1 MKNCRSGRKPKASN
15 SDSRNKAVASV
26 NRHILVVGSGSA
38 GKRHARNLAALGCA
52 VSCVDPRADRRQELA
67 EETPVASEF
76 DSVENALSG
85 SEQFH
90 GVVVASPPAFHVDQ
104 AIAAL
109 DTNLPVLLE
118 KPVSPD
124 ATSARKLARAC
135 NSSGTPLLL
144 GYTWRWWPPL
154 RHAKAKLE
162 SGSIGNLRHIR
173 FTMSAHLAD
182 WHPWER
188 YQDFFMSNQELGGG
202 ALLDESHWIDLALWF
217 FGMPRSVYARIE
229 KISDLEIDAD
239 DNVDMILEFD
249 DGLRATL
256 HLDLFGRPH
265 EKSILFVG
273 EQGSCRWTESPNC
286 VAFSGEQADGWDET
300 LFECERNDMFMSV
313 AEEFLGVLD
322 GKRLPTCTIED
333 GVRVLDV
340 IEAARRS
347 HEDGQC
353 ISLIS

>member
-1 MKNCRSGRKPKASN
+1 M
-15 SDSRNKAVASV
+15 NK
-26 NRHILVVGSGSA
+26 HILVVGSGSA

-52 VSCVDPRADRRQELA
+52 ISCVDPRSDRRQELA
-67 EETPVASEF
+67 AETPVTREF
-76 DSVENALSG
+76 DSVDQALKRSD
-85 SEQFH
+85 QFR
-90 GVVVASPPAFHVDQ
+90 GVVVASPPAFHVNQ
-104 AIAAL
+104 ALAAL
-109 DTNLPVLLE
+109 NANLHVLLE

-124 ATSARKLARAC
+124 ASSARKLSQAC
-135 NSSGTPLLL
+135 ESSGTHLLL

-162 SGSIGNLRHIR
+162 SGAIGKLRHIR

-182 WHPWER
+182 WHPWEP
-188 YQDFFMSNQELGGG
+188 YQDFFMSSRELGGG

-217 FGMPRSVYARIE
+217 FGMPRSVFARIE
-229 KISDLEIDAD
+229 KISSLEINAD

-273 EQGSCRWTESPNC
+273 EEGSCRWTESPNR
-286 VAFSGEQADGWDET
+286 VAFSGKQADGWVET
-300 LFECERNDMFMSV
+300 PFECQRNDMFVGV
-313 AEEFLGVLD
+313 AEEFLEVLD

-347 HEDGQC
+347 HENGQC
-353 ISLIS
+353 ISLTG